1 MGALKMEKIG
11 LIAGNGR
18 FPILFA
24 SEARKS
30 GVEVI
35 AVAHVGETD
44 PEIEKIASEVTWIRV
59 GQLGRLIDVFRSAGV
74 TDAVMA
80 GGIKKTRIFDA
91 RPDLRALLVLAR
103 LKERKDDVI
112 LRAFAEELEREKITI
127 RDSTLYLSS
136 LLADEGEMTRAL
148 TRSEREDV
156 RWGWRLAKE
165 IGRLDIG
172 QCIVVKEGVVLAV
185 EAVDGTDAA
194 IRRAGTLSSGGAVVI
209 KVLKPQQDVRFDLP
223 AVGPATIDAMREA
236 NASVLAVEAKKTLL
250 LERSALIGK
259 AREARI
265 AVVGWRD
272 DG

>member
-1 MGALKMEKIG
+1 MKKIG

-18 FPILFA
+18 FPIIFA
-24 SEARKS
+24 SEAQKS
-30 GVEVI
+30 GVKVI

-44 PEIEKIASEVTWIRV
+44 PEIEKVASEVTWIRV
-59 GQLGRLIDVFRSAGV
+59 GQLGRLIQAFKSAGV

-80 GGIKKTRIFDA
+80 GGIKKIRIFDA
-91 RPDLRALLVLAR
+91 RPDLRSLMILAR

-112 LRAFAEELEREKITI
+112 LRAFAEELEREQITI

-136 LLADEGEMTRAL
+136 LLADEGEMTRSL
-148 TRSEREDV
+148 TRSEREDI

-194 IRRAGTLSSGGAVVI
+194 IRRGGALSSGGAVVI
-209 KVLKPQQDVRFDLP
+209 KVLKPQQDIRFDLP
-223 AVGPATIDAMREA
+223 AVGPATIDVMREV

-250 LERSALIGK
+250 LDRSLLLQK
-259 AREARI
+259 AKESGI
-265 AVVGWRD
+265 AVVGWS
-272 DG
+272 DGG